1 LIGFIGQKATAA
13 PDHFEKEHK
22 QPTLP
27 GVGLPNRIGQSTGAS
42 PFGRPCVHVGGSKP
56 SMEKLIVELARFF
69 LYRPSGWPVVAEN
82 PSSTIP
88 LTSHWLLASEEIS
101 SAGTVATLAEIS
113 LSIARSA
120 PNGQ

>member
-1 LIGFIGQKATAA
+1 MIGFIGQKATAA

-69 LYRPSGWPVVAEN
+69 LYRPPDGRSWPKIRPRQF
-82 PSSTIP
+82 PSPAIGCLRAKRSR
-88 LTSHWLLASEEIS
+88 
-101 SAGTVATLAEIS
+101 
-113 LSIARSA
+113 ARE
-120 PNGQ
+120 GLQH